1 MLKNYQKKD
10 FSKTRII
17 YCPPYTLIHEFIKKT
32 KNTKIK
38 IGAQNSHE
46 EIDKGPFT
54 GFVSPKMIKNLGAD
68 YVILGHS
75 ENREVGE
82 TDITINKKIKSALK
96 SKTESSFLFWRKL
109 QDRKRN
115 KSNSVIKRQ
124 VSCSLSKISN
134 FKNLIFAYEPVW
146 SIGTGKVLKIQ
157 DLKKQLIDIRLI
169 IKKFAKLKNLKF
181 CMVDQS
187 IHQTLKI

>member
-96 SKTESSFLFWRKL
+96 AKLKVVFCFGEKL
-109 QDRKRN
+109 QDRKE
-115 KSNSVIKRQ
+115 I
-124 VSCSLSKISN
+124 
-134 FKNLIFAYEPVW
+134 NLI
-146 SIGTGKVLKIQ
+146 L
-157 DLKKQLIDIRLI
+157 
-169 IKKFAKLKNLKF
+169 
-181 CMVDQS
+181 
-187 IHQTLKI
+187 